1 MKSPFLVVG
10 TLFLLSITGGECS
23 SSFVFFFQQNYNFGD
38 IIAFPKVMGCKCMP
52 LATYKHYAVYVGKEE
67 FEGKKPD
74 EDIFHLTGPVQS
86 MKVADCVFGK
96 LSTQGEHE
104 LDNYLDTIW
113 TIDPVHIKQRI
124 KELHKNCPA
133 EKSKEFRIGSW
144 KPFSHNCE
152 HIANYVRYGNEVSL
166 QRGQSGENNVKNPN
180 ISEEMLKEIKEK
192 LCAKSCEE
200 VCPLDAPNAG

>member
-1 MKSPFLVVG
+1 GGAVV
-10 TLFLLSITGGECS
+10 SAPCME
-23 SSFVFFFQQNYNFGD
+23 NYNFGD

-74 EDIFHLTGPVQS
+74 EDIFHLTGSVS
-86 MKVADCVFGK
+86 VSDCVFGK

-166 QRGQSGENNVKNPN
+166 Q
-180 ISEEMLKEIKEK
+180 
-192 LCAKSCEE
+192 E

>member
-1 MKSPFLVVG
+1 MKTSFTSQVQY
-10 TLFLLSITGGECS
+10 LFSIS
-23 SSFVFFFQQNYNFGD
+23 SSSS
-38 IIAFPKVMGCKCMP
+38 IAG
-52 LATYKHYAVYVGKEE
+52 LIL
-67 FEGKKPD
+67 KKD
-74 EDIFHLTGPVQS
+74 T
-86 MKVADCVFGK
+86 KVADCVFGK

-166 QRGQSGENNVKNPN
+166 QV
-180 ISEEMLKEIKEK
+180 
-192 LCAKSCEE
+192 
-200 VCPLDAPNAG
+200 